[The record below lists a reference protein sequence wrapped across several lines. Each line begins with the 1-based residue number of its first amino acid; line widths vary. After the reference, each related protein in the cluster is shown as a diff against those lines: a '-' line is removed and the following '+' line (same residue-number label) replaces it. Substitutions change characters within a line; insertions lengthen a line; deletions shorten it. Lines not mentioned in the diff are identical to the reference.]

1 MNRCARC
8 NWRPEDDETLEEH
21 AEAASHPL
29 CSACEKSLPSDR
41 PRVCRDCQDANGA
54 LLAEILDLWRELP
67 DHLSE
72 HAAERLPGGDALVL
86 NGPGARGA
94 QGSDDP
100 ELRKLIDDN
109 RMSDTPSVA
118 WTLVS
123 WADDWRRVRDEEDRD
138 RDSVSGHAALV
149 LDAHAYLTDHAAWA
163 AAEHW
168 AWAEYA
174 ADIKHL
180 HGALL
185 WATGRHRQPTR
196 LGVLCFACR
205 GKLVYRI
212 VREQDAEPAPARPR
226 WWLAKD
232 VFGPVDAGEYARRHL
247 GTAGLE
253 EENATCRDCGLTYTP
268 AALLLAQRAAVE
280 DAQWQVDDDGTRWAT
295 PRALAEWLPRPEPT
309 LRKWQWEGVVRAT
322 RRYGMVYL
330 HVDDAAAI
338 NTARPPRP
346 KHVDAS

>member
-1 MNRCARC
+1 MTPNRCARC

-54 LLAEILDLWRELP
+54 LLAEVLDLWRELP

-138 RDSVSGHAALV
+138 RDSVSGHSTLV
-149 LDAHAYLTDHAAWA
+149 LDAHDYLTGHAAWA

-180 HGALL
+180 HGSLL
-185 WATGRHRQPTR
+185 WATGRHRAPTR
-196 LGVLCFACR
+196 LGLLCFVCR
-205 GKLVYRI
+205 GQLVYRI
-212 VREQDAEPAPARPR
+212 VREEDAAPAPSRPR
-226 WWLAKD
+226 WWVGKD
-232 VFGPVDAGEYARRHL
+232 VAGPVDAAEYARRHL
-247 GTAGLE
+247 STAGLE

-268 AALLLAQRAAVE
+268 AALLLAQRAAVDE
-280 DAQWQVDDDGTRWAT
+280 AQWLVDDDGTRWGT
-295 PRALAEWLPRPEPT
+295 
-309 LRKWQWEGVVRAT
+309 VRAVAEYVH
-322 RRYGMVYL
+322 RSHWSLRSWQRQGFVRSSQHGGVLYL
-330 HVDDAAAI
+330 HLADVEGQAATRAART
-338 NTARPPRP
+338 TA
-346 KHVDAS
+346 